1 MESIWLFVPAALA
14 VAVIVYWMVWMP
26 RESEEVEPEMVLP
39 SDDALKK
46 MTKAQI
52 EVVGRDFGVELD
64 KRKTKANMIADL
76 KNR

>member
-14 VAVIVYWMVWMP
+14 VAVIVYWIVWMP
-26 RESEEVEPEMVLP
+26 RESGEAEPEMVLP